1 MGKVNNKYG
10 LVALSSVFALS
21 MFGCT
26 KVGSAA
32 EMGRY
37 IEEFYDAP
45 EGIYDVR
52 DLRVLSDGTIGM
64 LAYGEK
70 EIELYISDDECQN
83 WNRKEINLPQGDSE
97 NSMLSVNN
105 AILSK
110 DGNIFISYYF
120 YDYMKSEEDENL
132 KEESVD
138 DNAEDAT
145 DDKYFE
151 PEYKYAFIDDEGSI
165 HDISLDEISQN
176 TVEDEDMSYSRY
188 YYTFKFAK
196 NGDIVFSNDNGM
208 IYQLDPASGE
218 IKNEFVLDD
227 SYISD
232 FTTVGDSLVI
242 VGGNSVKEYSLES
255 GKELGNIKPLESE
268 VLYENNSNF
277 YGISNIFSDDDKT
290 IYYTSTTG
298 LYKYKLGE
306 KEVEQIIEGSLSSIG
321 DDNMYISTFV
331 VGKDNTFLACGQDYN
346 SYEVGTSIIRF
357 TYSADTPKV
366 PENQITVYSLYEN
379 YQIRQNIVL
388 YQKANPDIYIKL
400 EIGTSGEDA
409 VTESDALR
417 TLNTEI
423 MAGKGPDII
432 LLDGMSEAYFE
443 QGLLEDISDVIA
455 DYTKNDL
462 LFENII
468 DAYTDKNGKV
478 YSIPTKIT
486 IPVVVGKT
494 EYVSSVTDL
503 QTLSAALV
511 KSAENSGKANDDK
524 YVEMYTP
531 SMLVSMLY
539 YANGSTWLN
548 EDNTINEDNI
558 KEFLQETKNI
568 YDAYLAT
575 YDEAQYEEY
584 KESMQSYIDEYGED
598 IGIYYL
604 DNYLNPMSI
613 MNESSKKLAVGVI
626 SGRDF
631 IEYMYSLSK
640 GNQDISYALI
650 NGQTSGVF
658 VPKNLMGINAKSDN
672 KEMAKKFISYLLSEE
687 SQSKESYDG
696 LPINKAAFDKI
707 SEYPY
712 ADEFVGEN
720 GEGYSE
726 DQSIGTWGFSNENG
740 TTVELKVYW
749 PTKEYFNNFK
759 AEIESLKSPVTVNTI
774 VLEEVAKAFDKYA
787 NGNATLDEVVKNI
800 GDNIDL
806 ILAE

>member
-1 MGKVNNKYG
+1 
-10 LVALSSVFALS
+10 
-21 MFGCT
+21 
-26 KVGSAA
+26 
-32 EMGRY
+32 
-37 IEEFYDAP
+37 
-45 EGIYDVR
+45 
-52 DLRVLSDGTIGM
+52 
-64 LAYGEK
+64 
-70 EIELYISDDECQN
+70 
-83 WNRKEINLPQGDSE
+83 
-97 NSMLSVNN
+97 
-105 AILSK
+105 
-110 DGNIFISYYF
+110 
-120 YDYMKSEEDENL
+120 
-132 KEESVD
+132 
-138 DNAEDAT
+138 
-145 DDKYFE
+145 
-151 PEYKYAFIDDEGSI
+151 
-165 HDISLDEISQN
+165 
-176 TVEDEDMSYSRY
+176 
-188 YYTFKFAK
+188 
-196 NGDIVFSNDNGM
+196 
-208 IYQLDPASGE
+208 
-218 IKNEFVLDD
+218 
-227 SYISD
+227 
-232 FTTVGDSLVI
+232 
-242 VGGNSVKEYSLES
+242 
-255 GKELGNIKPLESE
+255 
-268 VLYENNSNF
+268 
-277 YGISNIFSDDDKT
+277 
-290 IYYTSTTG
+290 
-298 LYKYKLGE
+298 
-306 KEVEQIIEGSLSSIG
+306 
-321 DDNMYISTFV
+321 
-331 VGKDNTFLACGQDYN
+331 
-346 SYEVGTSIIRF
+346 
-357 TYSADTPKV
+357 
-366 PENQITVYSLYEN
+366 
-379 YQIRQNIVL
+379 
-388 YQKANPDIYIKL
+388 
-400 EIGTSGEDA
+400 
-409 VTESDALR
+409 
-417 TLNTEI
+417 

-432 LLDGMSEAYFE
+432 LLDGMSESYLE
-443 QGLLEDISDVIA
+443 QGLLEDISDVIEE
-455 DYTKNDL
+455 YTKNDL

-558 KEFLQETKNI
+558 KEFLEETKNI
-568 YDAYLAT
+568 YVAYLAT

-584 KESMQSYIDEYGED
+584 KESMQSYLDEFGED

-672 KEMAKKFISYLLSEE
+672 KEIAKKFIAYLLSEE

-720 GEGYSE
+720 GEGFSE

-759 AEIESLKSPVTVNTI
+759 AEIESLKSPVSVNTI